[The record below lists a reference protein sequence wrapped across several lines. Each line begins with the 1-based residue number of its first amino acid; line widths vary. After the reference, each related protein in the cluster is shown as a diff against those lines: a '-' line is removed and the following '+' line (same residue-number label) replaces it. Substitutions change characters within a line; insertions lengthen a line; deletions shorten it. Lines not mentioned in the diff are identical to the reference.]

1 MVRREEAGDLSS
13 GPLASRCPSPAGASP
28 VSVSAGAP
36 SSRPQASGEI
46 PVARAGCRKP
56 LRREPARGPQHKVK
70 PAASTDLQSESRA
83 AHSPAKA
90 MSAASESGEVHAA
103 GLGGVWGAARVQGD
117 ERNTRGPS
125 AQPPSRQSDSYKPKV
140 KSSRAQRE
148 SEGVVVPWITVSNNA
163 VGGKGPYSGPVD
175 GVATCEGMTGKTG
188 SNLPIGH
195 KPDVKVRY
203 PQHQL
208 GSQPSHRSLVPPCWC
223 SSLRFDT
230 LEMPPGAG
238 RVGSVGAML
247 RSEWTTGKP
256 CAGNPQARFE
266 RGSYPHPGWFPDR
279 RQ

>member
-1 MVRREEAGDLSS
+1 MPG
-13 GPLASRCPSPAGASP
+13 ASRCPSPAGASP
-28 VSVSAGAP
+28 ASVSAGAP

-46 PVARAGCRKP
+46 PVARAGCQKP
-56 LRREPARGPQHKVK
+56 LRRKPARGPQHKVK
-70 PAASTDLQSESRA
+70 PAASIHLQPESRA
-83 AHSPAKA
+83 VHCAVKTT
-90 MSAASESGEVHAA
+90 SAARQSGVNAA
-103 GLGGVWGAARVQGD
+103 GLGGVWGAARVHGD
-117 ERNTRGPS
+117 EWNTRDPS

-163 VGGKGPYSGPVD
+163 VGGKGPYSGPGD

-188 SNLPIGH
+188 SNFPIGH
-195 KPDVKVRY
+195 RPNVKVRN
-203 PQHQL
+203 PQHHL
-208 GSQPSHRSLVPPCWC
+208 GSRPSNKSLVPPCWC
-223 SSLRFDT
+223 SSLRFDS

-238 RVGSVGAML
+238 RVGSVGTML

-266 RGSYPHPGWFPDR
+266 RGSYPHPGWLSAW